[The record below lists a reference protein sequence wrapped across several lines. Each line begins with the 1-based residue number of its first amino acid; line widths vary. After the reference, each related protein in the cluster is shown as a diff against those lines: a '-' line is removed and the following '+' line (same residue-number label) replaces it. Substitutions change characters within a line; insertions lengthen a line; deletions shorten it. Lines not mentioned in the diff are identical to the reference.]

1 MKFAEVNPET
11 LEIVDVYNNSCL
23 ESQVSD
29 TLIRIPDDLNYQC
42 IEAYRDESNKIM
54 LRHVSNVEFIN
65 TITQLN
71 FESLRIKRN
80 ELLKNC
86 DWVTLKCYSKGEPVP
101 DEWKVYMQALR
112 DLPANTTDP
121 ENPVWPTPPN

>member
-1 MKFAEVNPET
+1 M
-11 LEIVDVYNNSCL
+11 S
-23 ESQVSD
+23 
-29 TLIRIPDDLNYQC
+29 
-42 IEAYRDESNKIM
+42 YRYDPSPPTPYD
-54 LRHVSNVEFIN
+54 FYP
-65 TITQLN
+65 

-86 DWVTLKCYSKGEPVP
+86 DWVTLKCYSKGEPVT

-121 ENPVWPTPPN
+121 ENPVWSTPPPSQSFNNSLPIY